1 MTSSDD
7 PRFGSPQ
14 WLAPVTDLDKFRQEK
29 ERQRKIAEAEAAG
42 PDAEI
47 IDFPPNEG
55 WEHMPDATAIT
66 DDPTTG
72 KPLQT
77 SEERDIQEWVDRKIA
92 EGPRKVTRKPPS
104 TDPEPSSPDRS
115 GPRHPYYP
123 HPSVDPPMRGYPPSS
138 PPSASPPM
146 PGPPAQK
153 GLPKKGPKTPKP
165 PGAK

>member
-47 IDFPPNEG
+47 IPLLPDSG
-55 WEHMPDATAIT
+55 WESMPDATPIT
-66 DDPTTG
+66 ADTADPVTELRAVDHVRYVTEQ
-72 KPLQT
+72 LT
-77 SEERDIQEWVDRKIA
+77 EEEAWNEENR
-92 EGPRKVTRKPPS
+92 PS
-104 TDPEPSSPDRS
+104 HPYYPQK
-115 GPRHPYYP
+115 HPYYP
-123 HPSVDPPMRGYPPSS
+123 HPSEASPTDPPMRGYPPSS